1 MPCPAPPRGR
11 TSGSV
16 TLAANDSRVSAE
28 TSSAP
33 AAPDIAFRDSALERV
48 WVRLRDG
55 ERLGLSDGLAIL
67 GTWDL
72 PALGRMADYVAR
84 ERHGERVY
92 FTLNRQLNPT
102 NICVLDCAFC
112 DFAARPRND
121 PKAYEMDWDEILAHV
136 TDDITEIHIVGGLH
150 HKWRYE
156 HYVEIVRRIR
166 EKAPSLTIKGWTAVE
181 IDFFA
186 KIGKRSIEQVLADMV
201 EAGLDALPGGG
212 AEVFSERVR
221 NALFKHKIGEQEWFA
236 VHDAA
241 HHMGIPTNCTL
252 LYGHIET
259 YEERVEHVL
268 KLRAQQD
275 RTGGFQAFIP
285 LEYQVGTTKLVERQ
299 ASAVEDLR
307 TIAMS
312 RLVFDNV
319 PHVKAYWVML
329 GEQTAELALAF
340 GATDLDGTIGNEKI
354 AHYALADS
362 EAGHTR
368 EHLQRIIRAAG
379 KDPVERDALYREV
392 VRA

>member
-1 MPCPAPPRGR
+1 VSSPAAIDARPEAPGDTSAPP
-11 TSGSV
+11 
-16 TLAANDSRVSAE
+16 E
-28 TSSAP
+28 
-33 AAPDIAFRDSALERV
+33 IAFRDPALHRVWERV
-48 WVRLRDG
+48 LGGHRL
-55 ERLGLSDGLAIL
+55 ELTDGLTIL
-67 GTWDL
+67 ETWDL

-166 EKAPSLTIKGWTAVE
+166 EKAPSLTIKAWTAVE

-186 KIGKRSIEQVLADMV
+186 KIGKRSIEQVLEDMV
-201 EAGLDALPGGG
+201 AAGLDALPGGG

-221 NALFKHKIGEQEWFA
+221 NALFKHKIGEKEWFA

-241 HHMGIPTNCTL
+241 HRMGIPTNCTL

-275 RTGGFQAFIP
+275 ETAGFQAFIP

-329 GEQTAELALAF
+329 GEQTAELALNF

-368 EHLQRIIRAAG
+368 EHLLRIIRAAG
-379 KDPVERDALYREV
+379 KHPVERDALYREV

>member
-1 MPCPAPPRGR
+1 VTVQTAIDSLPEAGPGLPSAPPEIG
-11 TSGSV
+11 
-16 TLAANDSRVSAE
+16 
-28 TSSAP
+28 
-33 AAPDIAFRDSALERV
+33 FRDPALRRVWERV
-48 WVRLRDG
+48 LGGHRL
-55 ERLGLSDGLAIL
+55 ELPDGLAIL

-72 PALGRMADYVAR
+72 AALGRMADHVAR
-84 ERHGERVY
+84 ERHGGRVY

-150 HKWRYE
+150 HKWRYD

-166 EKAPSLTIKGWTAVE
+166 EKAPSLTIKAWTAVE

-221 NALFKHKIGEQEWFA
+221 NALFKHKIGEKEWFA

-241 HHMGIPTNCTL
+241 HRMGIPTNCTL

-329 GEQTAELALAF
+329 GEQTAELALNF
-340 GATDLDGTIGNEKI
+340 GASDLDGTIGNEKI

>member
-1 MPCPAPPRGR
+1 VNPSPALASSLERE
-11 TSGSV
+11 SV
-16 TLAANDSRVSAE
+16 CDPGFPEIS
-28 TSSAP
+28 
-33 AAPDIAFRDSALERV
+33 FRDPALSPV
-48 WVRLRDG
+48 WDRLTRG
-55 ERLGLSDGLAIL
+55 ERLDRADGLAL
-67 GTWDL
+67 LSTWDL
-72 PALGRMADYVAR
+72 PALGRMADHVAR
-84 ERHGERVY
+84 VRHGERVY

-121 PKAYEMDWDEILAHV
+121 PRGYAMDWDEILAHV
-136 TDDITEIHIVGGLH
+136 TDDIDEIHIVGGLH
-150 HKWRYE
+150 HKWKYD

-166 EKAPSLTIKGWTAVE
+166 EKSPELTIKAWTAVE

-186 KIGKRSIEQVLADMV
+186 KIGRRTIEQVLTDMV
-201 EAGLDALPGGG
+201 QAGLDALPGGG

-221 NALFKHKIGEQEWFA
+221 AELFPHKIGEREWFA

-241 HHMGIPTNCTL
+241 HRMGIPTNCTL

-259 YEERVEHVL
+259 YEERVDHVL
-268 KLRAQQD
+268 KLRDQQD

-312 RLVFDNV
+312 RLVFDNI

-329 GEQTAELALAF
+329 GEQTAELALNF
-340 GATDLDGTIGNEKI
+340 GATDLDGTIGTEKI
-354 AHYALADS
+354 AHYALAES
-362 EAGHTR
+362 AAGHTR
-368 EHLQRIIRAAG
+368 DQLRRIIRSAG
-379 KDPVERDALYREV
+379 REPVQRDALYREIP
-392 VRA
+392 VRD

>member
-1 MPCPAPPRGR
+1 LPARQRATNFASVNPVPALDTPPR
-11 TSGSV
+11 
-16 TLAANDSRVSAE
+16 
-28 TSSAP
+28 
-33 AAPDIAFRDSALERV
+33 AAPGAIEWPEIAFRDPELENV
-48 WVRLRDG
+48 WGRITGG
-55 ERLGLSDGLAIL
+55 ERLDRADGLAIL
-67 GTWDL
+67 ATWDL
-72 PALGRMADYVAR
+72 PALGRMADHVAR
-84 ERHGERVY
+84 ARHGDRVY

-136 TDDITEIHIVGGLH
+136 TDDITEIHVVGGLH
-150 HKWRYE
+150 HKWRYDR
-156 HYVEIVRRIR
+156 YVEIVRRIR
-166 EKAPSLTIKGWTAVE
+166 EKSPGITIKAWTAVE

-221 NALFKHKIGEQEWFA
+221 DALFEHKIGEREWFA

-241 HHMGIPTNCTL
+241 HRMGIPTNCTL

-259 YEERVEHVL
+259 YEERVDHVL
-268 KLRAQQD
+268 KLRDQQD

-285 LEYQVGTTKLVERQ
+285 LEYQLGTTKLVERQ

-312 RLVFDNV
+312 RLVFDNI
-319 PHVKAYWVML
+319 PHVKSYWVML
-329 GEQTAELALAF
+329 GEQTAELALNF

-354 AHYALADS
+354 AHYALAAS

-368 EHLQRIIRAAG
+368 EHLLRMIRAAG
-379 KDPVERDALYREV
+379 KIPVERDALYRELAV
-392 VRA
+392 Y

>member
-1 MPCPAPPRGR
+1 VNPLTAVESP
-11 TSGSV
+11 
-16 TLAANDSRVSAE
+16 SRA
-28 TSSAP
+28 AP
-33 AAPDIAFRDSALERV
+33 AALEWPRIAFRDPELERV
-48 WVRLRDG
+48 WGRVTDG
-55 ERLGLSDGLAIL
+55 ERLDRTDGLAIL
-67 GTWDL
+67 ATWDL
-72 PALGRMADYVAR
+72 AALGRMADHVAR
-84 ERHGERVY
+84 ARHGDRVY

-121 PKAYEMDWDEILAHV
+121 PKGYAMDWDEILAHV
-136 TDDITEIHIVGGLH
+136 SDDITEIHIVGGLH
-150 HKWRYE
+150 HKWRYDR
-156 HYVEIVRRIR
+156 YVEIVRRIR
-166 EKAPSLTIKGWTAVE
+166 EKSPAITIKAWTAVE

-201 EAGLDALPGGG
+201 AAGLDALPGGG

-221 NALFKHKIGEQEWFA
+221 EALFKHKIGEREWFA

-241 HHMGIPTNCTL
+241 HRMGIPTNCTL

-259 YEERVEHVL
+259 WEERVDHVL
-268 KLRAQQD
+268 KLRDQQD

-285 LEYQVGTTKLVERQ
+285 LEYQLGTTKLVERQ

-312 RLVFDNV
+312 RLVFDNI
-319 PHVKAYWVML
+319 PHVKSYWVML
-329 GEQTAELALAF
+329 GEQTAELALNF

-354 AHYALADS
+354 AHYALAGS

-368 EHLQRIIRAAG
+368 EHLLRMIRAAG
-379 KDPVERDALYREV
+379 KVPVERDALYRELAV
-392 VRA
+392 Y

>member
-1 MPCPAPPRGR
+1 MNPH
-11 TSGSV
+11 
-16 TLAANDSRVSAE
+16 AALE
-28 TSSAP
+28 SSAGP
-33 AAPDIAFRDSALERV
+33 SFHAGTEIRFRDGALERV
-48 WVRLRDG
+48 WERVLAGDRLD
-55 ERLGLSDGLAIL
+55 LDDGLTIL
-67 GTWDL
+67 ESWDL
-72 PALGRMADYVAR
+72 PALGRMADHITRAK
-84 ERHGERVY
+84 HGDRVY

-166 EKAPSLTIKGWTAVE
+166 EKSPAMTIKAWTAVE

-186 KIGKRSIEQVLADMV
+186 KIGKRTIAQVLADMV

-221 NALFKHKIGEQEWFA
+221 DALFRHKIGEREWFA
-236 VHDAA
+236 VHDTA
-241 HHMGIPTNCTL
+241 HRMGIPTNCTL

-259 YEERVEHVL
+259 YEERVDHVL
-268 KLRAQQD
+268 KLRDQQD

-285 LEYQVGTTKLVERQ
+285 LEYQLGTTKLVARQ
-299 ASAVEDLR
+299 ASAIEDLR

-312 RLVFDNV
+312 RLVFDNI

-329 GEQTAELALAF
+329 GEQTAELALNF
-340 GATDLDGTIGNEKI
+340 GASDLDGTIGNEKI
-354 AHYALADS
+354 AHYALAQS

-368 EHLQRIIRAAG
+368 DHLLRMIRAAG
-379 KDPVERDALYREV
+379 KVPVERDALYREIAV
-392 VRA
+392 HS

>member
-1 MPCPAPPRGR
+1 MSSPAAIDARPEAPGDTSAPP
-11 TSGSV
+11 
-16 TLAANDSRVSAE
+16 E
-28 TSSAP
+28 
-33 AAPDIAFRDSALERV
+33 IAFRDPALHRVWERV
-48 WVRLRDG
+48 LGGHRL
-55 ERLGLSDGLAIL
+55 ELTDGLTIL
-67 GTWDL
+67 ETWDL

-166 EKAPSLTIKGWTAVE
+166 EKAPSLTIKAWTAVE

-186 KIGKRSIEQVLADMV
+186 KIGKRSIEQVLEDMV
-201 EAGLDALPGGG
+201 AAGLDALPGGG

-221 NALFKHKIGEQEWFA
+221 NALFKHKIGEKEWFA

-241 HHMGIPTNCTL
+241 HRMGIPTNCTL

-275 RTGGFQAFIP
+275 ETAGFQAFIP

-329 GEQTAELALAF
+329 GEQTAELALNF

-368 EHLQRIIRAAG
+368 EHLLRIIRAAG
-379 KDPVERDALYREV
+379 KHPVERDALYREV

>member
-1 MPCPAPPRGR
+1 VNLSATLEPRTAPSLDPA
-11 TSGSV
+11 TV
-16 TLAANDSRVSAE
+16 V
-28 TSSAP
+28 AP
-33 AAPDIAFRDSALERV
+33 EIAFRDAGLARV
-48 WVRLRDG
+48 WARVRAG
-55 ERLGLSDGLAIL
+55 ERLERADGLSILA
-67 GTWDL
+67 TWDL
-72 PALGRMADYVAR
+72 PALGRMADHAAR
-84 ERHGERVY
+84 SRHGDRVW

-150 HKWRYE
+150 HKWRYD

-166 EKAPSLTIKGWTAVE
+166 ERSPQITIKAWTAVE

-186 KIGKRSIEQVLADMV
+186 KIGKRPIQQVLEDMV
-201 EAGLDALPGGG
+201 AAGLDALPGGG

-221 NALFKHKIGEQEWFA
+221 DALFKHKIGERDWFA

-241 HHMGIPTNCTL
+241 HRMGIPTNCTL

-259 YEERVEHVL
+259 YEERVDHVL
-268 KLRAQQD
+268 KLREQQD

-285 LEYQVGTTKLVERQ
+285 LEYQVGTTKLVDRQ
-299 ASAVEDLR
+299 ASAIEDLR

-312 RLVFDNV
+312 RLVFDNI
-319 PHVKAYWVML
+319 PHVKSYWVML
-329 GEQTAELALAF
+329 GEQTAELALNF
-340 GATDLDGTIGNEKI
+340 GATDLDGTIGSEKI

-368 EHLQRIIRAAG
+368 EHLLRMIRAAG
-379 KDPVERDALYREV
+379 KIPVERDALYREI
-392 VRA
+392 AIHD

>member
-1 MPCPAPPRGR
+1 MPGPPGE
-11 TSGSV
+11 TNFGSV
-16 TLAANDSRVSAE
+16 SFQTAIDSSSEARPGF
-28 TSSAP
+28 SSAP
-33 AAPDIAFRDSALERV
+33 PEIAFRDPALERV
-48 WVRLRDG
+48 WERVLGGQRLD
-55 ERLGLSDGLAIL
+55 LADGLAIL

-72 PALGRMADYVAR
+72 PALGRMADHVAR

-166 EKAPSLTIKGWTAVE
+166 EKAPSLTIKAWTAVE

-186 KIGKRSIEQVLADMV
+186 KIGKRSIEQVLADMM

-221 NALFKHKIGEQEWFA
+221 HALFRHKIGEKEWFA

-241 HHMGIPTNCTL
+241 HRMGIPTNCTL
-252 LYGHIET
+252 LSGHIET

-268 KLRAQQD
+268 QLRAQQD
-275 RTGGFQAFIP
+275 RTGGFQAVIP

-329 GEQTAELALAF
+329 GEQTAELALHF

-368 EHLQRIIRAAG
+368 EHLLRIIRAAG

>member
-1 MPCPAPPRGR
+1 MTPH
-11 TSGSV
+11 
-16 TLAANDSRVSAE
+16 AALE
-28 TSSAP
+28 SSAGP
-33 AAPDIAFRDSALERV
+33 SFHAGTEIRFRDGALERV
-48 WVRLRDG
+48 WERVLAGDRLD
-55 ERLGLSDGLAIL
+55 LDDGLSIL
-67 GTWDL
+67 ESWDV
-72 PALGRMADYVAR
+72 PALGRMADHVTRAK
-84 ERHGERVY
+84 HGDRVY

-166 EKAPSLTIKGWTAVE
+166 EKSPARTIMAWTAVE

-186 KIGKRSIEQVLADMV
+186 KIGKRTIAHVLADMV

-221 NALFKHKIGEQEWFA
+221 DALFRHKIGEREWFA
-236 VHDAA
+236 VHDTA
-241 HHMGIPTNCTL
+241 HRMGIPTNCTL

-259 YEERVEHVL
+259 YEERVNHVL
-268 KLRAQQD
+268 KLRDQQD

-285 LEYQVGTTKLVERQ
+285 LEYQLGTTKLVARQ
-299 ASAVEDLR
+299 ASAIEDLR

-312 RLVFDNV
+312 RLVFDNI

-329 GEQTAELALAF
+329 GEQTAELALNF
-340 GATDLDGTIGNEKI
+340 GASDLDGTIGNEKI
-354 AHYALADS
+354 AHYALAQS

-368 EHLQRIIRAAG
+368 DHLLRMIRAAG
-379 KDPVERDALYREV
+379 KVPVERDALYREIAV
-392 VRA
+392 HS

>member
-1 MPCPAPPRGR
+1 VNLP
-11 TSGSV
+11 
-16 TLAANDSRVSAE
+16 TLDARVEAELDSA
-28 TSSAP
+28 SSTFP
-33 AAPDIAFRDSALERV
+33 EIAFRDGKLELV
-48 WVRLRDG
+48 WDRIRRG
-55 ERLGLSDGLAIL
+55 ERLDRDDGLAVL
-67 GTWDL
+67 ATWDL
-72 PALGRMADYVAR
+72 PALGRMADHVVRA
-84 ERHGERVY
+84 RHGGRVY
-92 FTLNRQLNPT
+92 YTLNRQLNPT
-102 NICVLDCAFC
+102 NICVLDCKFC

-121 PKAYEMDWDEILAHV
+121 PKAYAMDWDEILAHV

-150 HKWRYE
+150 HKWRYDR
-156 HYVEIVRRIR
+156 YVEIVRRIR
-166 EKAPSLTIKGWTAVE
+166 EKSPSLTIKAWTAVE

-186 KIGKRSIEQVLADMV
+186 KIGKRSIEQVLEDMV

-221 NALFKHKIGEQEWFA
+221 DALFRHKIGEREWFA

-241 HHMGIPTNCTL
+241 HRMGIPTNCTL

-259 YEERVEHVL
+259 YEERVDHVL

-285 LEYQVGTTKLVERQ
+285 LEYQLGTTKLVERQ

-329 GEQTAELALAF
+329 GEQTAELALNF
-340 GATDLDGTIGNEKI
+340 GASDLDGTIGSEKI
-354 AHYALADS
+354 AHYALAES

-368 EHLQRIIRAAG
+368 EHLLRMIRAAG
-379 KDPVERDALYREV
+379 KTPVERDALYREV
-392 VRA
+392 AVHA

>member
-1 MPCPAPPRGR
+1 
-11 TSGSV
+11 
-16 TLAANDSRVSAE
+16 
-28 TSSAP
+28 
-33 AAPDIAFRDSALERV
+33 
-48 WVRLRDG
+48 
-55 ERLGLSDGLAIL
+55 
-67 GTWDL
+67 
-72 PALGRMADYVAR
+72 
-84 ERHGERVY
+84 
-92 FTLNRQLNPT
+92 
-102 NICVLDCAFC
+102 
-112 DFAARPRND
+112 
-121 PKAYEMDWDEILAHV
+121 MDWDEILAHV

-166 EKAPSLTIKGWTAVE
+166 EKAPSLTIKAWTAVE

-201 EAGLDALPGGG
+201 DAGLDALPGGG

-221 NALFKHKIGEQEWFA
+221 NALFRHKIGEKEWFA

-241 HHMGIPTNCTL
+241 HRMGIPTNCTL

-259 YEERVEHVL
+259 YEERVDHVL

-285 LEYQVGTTKLVERQ
+285 LEYQVGTTRLVERQ
-299 ASAVEDLR
+299 ASAIEDLR

-368 EHLQRIIRAAG
+368 EQLLRIIRAAG
-379 KDPVERDALYREV
+379 KSPVERDALYREV

>member
-1 MPCPAPPRGR
+1 LTLSGEGNELRFVIPSPAFASSLKRE
-11 TSGSV
+11 SV
-16 TLAANDSRVSAE
+16 CDPGFPEIS
-28 TSSAP
+28 
-33 AAPDIAFRDSALERV
+33 FRDPALSPV
-48 WVRLRDG
+48 WDRLTRG
-55 ERLGLSDGLAIL
+55 ERLDRADGLAL
-67 GTWDL
+67 LSTWDL
-72 PALGRMADYVAR
+72 PALGRMADHVAR
-84 ERHGERVY
+84 VRHGERVY

-121 PKAYEMDWDEILAHV
+121 SRGYAMDWDEILAHV
-136 TDDITEIHIVGGLH
+136 TDDIDEIHIVGGLH
-150 HKWRYE
+150 HKWKYD

-166 EKAPSLTIKGWTAVE
+166 EKSPELTIKAWTAVE

-186 KIGKRSIEQVLADMV
+186 KIGRRTIEQVLTDMV
-201 EAGLDALPGGG
+201 RAGLDALPGGG

-221 NALFKHKIGEQEWFA
+221 AKLFPHKIGEHEWFA

-241 HHMGIPTNCTL
+241 HRMGIPTNCTL

-259 YEERVEHVL
+259 YEERVDHIL
-268 KLRAQQD
+268 KLRDQQD

-312 RLVFDNV
+312 RLVFDNI

-329 GEQTAELALAF
+329 GEQTAELALNF
-340 GATDLDGTIGNEKI
+340 GATDLDGTIGTEKI

-362 EAGHTR
+362 AAGHTR
-368 EHLQRIIRAAG
+368 DQLRRIIRAAG
-379 KDPVERDALYREV
+379 REPVQRDALYREIP
-392 VRA
+392 VRD

>member
-1 MPCPAPPRGR
+1 VNLP
-11 TSGSV
+11 V
-16 TLAANDSRVSAE
+16 TLASPIEAE
-28 TSSAP
+28 PGSE
-33 AAPDIAFRDSALERV
+33 AAFPEIAFRDPALTAVWDRVTRSERLERA
-48 WVRLRDG
+48 
-55 ERLGLSDGLAIL
+55 DGLAL
-67 GTWDL
+67 LSTWDL
-72 PALGRMADYVAR
+72 PALGRMAEHVAR
-84 ERHGERVY
+84 ARHGERVY

-121 PKAYEMDWDEILAHV
+121 PRGYAMDWDEILAHV
-136 TDDITEIHIVGGLH
+136 TDDIDEIHIVGGLH
-150 HKWRYE
+150 HKWKYD

-166 EKAPSLTIKGWTAVE
+166 EKSPALTIKAWTAVE

-186 KIGKRSIEQVLADMV
+186 KIGRRTIEQVLADMV

-221 NALFKHKIGEQEWFA
+221 AELFPHKIGEREWFA

-241 HHMGIPTNCTL
+241 HRMGIPTNCTL

-259 YEERVEHVL
+259 YEERVDHVL
-268 KLRAQQD
+268 KLRDQQD
-275 RTGGFQAFIP
+275 RSGGFQAFIP

-312 RLVFDNV
+312 RLVFDNI

-329 GEQTAELALAF
+329 GEQTAELALNF
-340 GATDLDGTIGNEKI
+340 GATDLDGTIGTEKI
-354 AHYALADS
+354 AHYALAQS
-362 EAGHTR
+362 AAGHTR
-368 EHLQRIIRAAG
+368 DQLHRIIRAVG
-379 KDPVERDALYREV
+379 REPVQRDALYREIPL
-392 VRA
+392 RD

>member
-1 MPCPAPPRGR
+1 MIERP
-11 TSGSV
+11 
-16 TLAANDSRVSAE
+16 E
-28 TSSAP
+28 
-33 AAPDIAFRDSALERV
+33 IAFRDPELERV
-48 WVRLRDG
+48 WGRVARG
-55 ERLGLSDGLAIL
+55 ERLDRADGLAIL

-72 PALGRMADYVAR
+72 AALGRMADHVAR
-84 ERHGERVY
+84 ARHGERVY

-150 HKWRYE
+150 HKWRYDR
-156 HYVEIVRRIR
+156 YVEIVRRIR
-166 EKAPSLTIKGWTAVE
+166 EKSPGITIKAWTAVE

-186 KIGKRSIEQVLADMV
+186 KIGKRSVEQVLADMV

-221 NALFKHKIGEQEWFA
+221 EALFKHKIGEREWFA

-241 HHMGIPTNCTL
+241 HRMGIPTNCTL

-259 YEERVEHVL
+259 YEERVDHVL
-268 KLRAQQD
+268 KLRHQQD

-285 LEYQVGTTKLVERQ
+285 LEYQVGTTNLVERQ

-312 RLVFDNV
+312 RLVFDNI
-319 PHVKAYWVML
+319 PHVKSYWVML
-329 GEQTAELALAF
+329 GEQTAELALNF
-340 GATDLDGTIGNEKI
+340 GATDLDGTIGIEKI
-354 AHYALADS
+354 AHYALAAS

-368 EHLQRIIRAAG
+368 EHLLRMIRAAG
-379 KDPVERDALYREV
+379 KVPVERDALYRELAV
-392 VRA
+392 Y

>member
-1 MPCPAPPRGR
+1 VSSPAAIDARPEAPGDTSAPP
-11 TSGSV
+11 
-16 TLAANDSRVSAE
+16 E
-28 TSSAP
+28 
-33 AAPDIAFRDSALERV
+33 IAFRDPALHRVWERV
-48 WVRLRDG
+48 LGGHRL
-55 ERLGLSDGLAIL
+55 ELTDGLTIL
-67 GTWDL
+67 ETWDL

-112 DFAARPRND
+112 DFAARPRTD

-166 EKAPSLTIKGWTAVE
+166 EKAPSLTIKAWTAVE

-186 KIGKRSIEQVLADMV
+186 KIGKRSIEQVLEDMV
-201 EAGLDALPGGG
+201 AAGLDALPGGG

-221 NALFKHKIGEQEWFA
+221 NALFKHKIGEKEWFA

-241 HHMGIPTNCTL
+241 HRMGIPTNCTL

-259 YEERVEHVL
+259 YEERVDHVL

-329 GEQTAELALAF
+329 GEQTAELALNF

-379 KDPVERDALYREV
+379 KNPVERDALYREV

>member
-1 MPCPAPPRGR
+1 MNPVTALQTPARPSAMPGPEIGIRDPA
-11 TSGSV
+11 
-16 TLAANDSRVSAE
+16 LARAW
-28 TSSAP
+28 
-33 AAPDIAFRDSALERV
+33 ERV
-48 WVRLRDG
+48 VTGKRLDRG
-55 ERLGLSDGLAIL
+55 DGLAIL
-67 GTWDL
+67 ETWDL
-72 PALGRMADYVAR
+72 AALGRMADHAAR
-84 ERHGERVY
+84 ARHGDRVF

-121 PKAYEMDWDEILAHV
+121 PKAYEMDWGEILAHV

-156 HYVEIVRRIR
+156 RYVEIVRRIR
-166 EKAPSLTIKGWTAVE
+166 EKSPAITIKAWTAVE

-221 NALFKHKIGEQEWFA
+221 DALFKHKIGEREWFA

-241 HHMGIPTNCTL
+241 HRMGIPTNCTL

-259 YEERVEHVL
+259 YAERVDHVL
-268 KLRAQQD
+268 KLRDQQD

-285 LEYQVGTTKLVERQ
+285 LEYQVGTTHLVERQ

-312 RLVFDNV
+312 RLVFDNI

-329 GEQTAELALAF
+329 GEQTAELALNF
-340 GATDLDGTIGNEKI
+340 GASDLDGTIGNEKI
-354 AHYALADS
+354 AHYALAES
-362 EAGHTR
+362 QAGHTR
-368 EHLQRIIRAAG
+368 EHLLRMIRAAG
-379 KDPVERDALYREV
+379 KTPVERDALYRELAV
-392 VRA
+392 Y